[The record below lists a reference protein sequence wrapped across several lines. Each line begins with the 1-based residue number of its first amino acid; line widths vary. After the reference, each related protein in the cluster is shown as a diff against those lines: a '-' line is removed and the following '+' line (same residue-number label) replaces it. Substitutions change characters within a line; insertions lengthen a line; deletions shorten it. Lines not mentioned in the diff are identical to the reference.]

1 MIREIAPN
9 IFVETEYHGANVAFI
24 VTGEGV
30 ILIDTPMLPTQAR
43 LWLRE
48 IEKRTGQQIT
58 YIINTDHHRAHVIG
72 DQYFP
77 TATVIAHEHA
87 WKEMKSYGD
96 SFRTRLINMYRDR
109 IPEAVTEWK
118 QSLEIIKPQITFT
131 SRTILYKGDK
141 EIHIIPL
148 GGHTPATSAVFMP
161 NEKLLF
167 AGDVVVTNRPP
178 FLSQGST
185 KQWLQGLTYLR
196 KLRYDVLIPGHGELS
211 GKEATENMSDY
222 LRMIRRKV
230 RGAYLSGMPK
240 AETARSLSHL
250 IRYWP
255 IPPFEK
261 PKADRR
267 FKSGL
272 GRVWN
277 EVRAEETAKAK
288 AQAKGKSKGHLASS
302 PGPAPDELIDNFEE
316 DDE

>member
-1 MIREIAPN
+1 MVREIAPN

-30 ILIDTPMLPTQAR
+30 ILIDAPMLPKQADH
-43 LWLRE
+43 WRE
-48 IEKRTGQQIT
+48 EIRKHADQEII

-72 DQYFP
+72 NQFFP
-77 TATVIAHEHA
+77 TAKIVAHERA

-109 IPEAVTEWK
+109 IPEAVEVWK
-118 QSLEIIKPQITFT
+118 EHLQIIKPEITF
-131 SRTILYKGDK
+131 SGRTYLFKGDK
-141 EIHIIPL
+141 EIHLIPV
-148 GGHTPATSAVFMP
+148 GGHTPATTVVFFP
-161 NEKLLF
+161 EEKLLF

-178 FLSQGST
+178 FLSQGNT
-185 KQWLQGLTYLR
+185 KEWLEALTYLR
-196 KLRYDVLIPGHGELS
+196 KLRYDVLIPGHGELT
-211 GKEATENMSDY
+211 GKEATENMSKY
-222 LRMIRRKV
+222 LRMVRRRV
-230 RGAYLSGMPK
+230 RSAYRSGLGK
-240 AETARSLSHL
+240 ADTARSLSHL

-277 EVRAEETAKAK
+277 EIRAEELAKARG
-288 AQAKGKSKGHLASS
+288 KGKGKGRIVVES
-302 PGPAPDELIDNFEE
+302 EEEEEE
-316 DDE
+316 DEE